1 MQIETGIIAH
11 AQDPHGLTVYLHKKA
26 WGHIAT
32 DHPEMKDRLEDILQA
47 VKTPTIIETDPTDAA
62 SRRYYWLKP
71 VSFGKYSKLYVMVIV
86 RVDKESV
93 IGSIRT
99 AHLIQKP
106 KGGTVLWA
114 KK

>member
-1 MQIETGIIAH
+1 VQIKIGTVAP
-11 AQDPHGLTVYLHKKA
+11 AQDPLGLVVHLQKKA
-26 WGHIAT
+26 WGHIAN
-32 DHPEMKDRLEDILQA
+32 DHPEMKDRLMDIVQA
-47 VKTPTIIETDPTDAA
+47 IKTPTIIEADPTDTN

-71 VSFGKYSKLYVMVIV
+71 VAFGKYSKLYVMVVV

-93 IGSIRT
+93 SGSIRT
-99 AHLIQKP
+99 AHLIEKP

>member
-1 MQIETGIIAH
+1 MQTKTGTIAH
-11 AQDPHGLTVYLHKKA
+11 AQDPQGFRVHLQKEA
-26 WGHIAT
+26 WGHIAN
-32 DHPEMKDRLEDILQA
+32 DHPEMKNRLEDILQA
-47 VKTPTIIETDPTDAA
+47 IKTPTIIEADPIDPE

-71 VSFGKYSKLYVMVIV
+71 VAFGKYSRLYVMVVV

-93 IGSIRT
+93 SGSIRT
-99 AHLIQKP
+99 AHLIEKP